1 MGARIALVTGAT
13 GGLGRAFAEQLL
25 REGGLD
31 ELWAVAR
38 TEQKLERLR
47 DEMGTRVV
55 PLPADLASASGLR
68 AVEHALAEA
77 RPRVAYLVNN
87 AGVAKMG
94 AWDEFSVNEIE
105 HTVSLNCSALA
116 ALCRICLPYMG
127 RESRILNVSSASAFQ
142 PTPYLGLYAA
152 TKAFELSYSRALNAE
167 LADAGVT
174 ACAVCPSWV
183 DTDLLVREVNGRRV
197 AFPGLVSPEKV
208 VARALR
214 DARRGREL
222 SVFPLYAKYL
232 HVAAKLVPQRAVM
245 AAWLRM
251 LRRYEG

>member
-25 REGGLD
+25 EEGDLD

-38 TEQKLERLR
+38 TERKLERLR
-47 DEMGTRVV
+47 DELGARVV
-55 PLPADLASASGLR
+55 PLAADLADASGLQVVER
-68 AVEHALAEA
+68 ALEEA
-77 RPRVAYLVNN
+77 HPSVAYLVNN
-87 AGVAKMG
+87 AGTAKMG
-94 AWDEFSVNEIE
+94 AWDEFSVGEIE
-105 HTVSLNCSALA
+105 RTIALNCSALA
-116 ALCRICLPYMG
+116 ALCRICLPSMQRG
-127 RESRILNVSSASAFQ
+127 SRILNVSSASAFQ

-152 TKAFELSYSRALNAE
+152 TKVFELSYSRALNAE
-167 LADAGVT
+167 LAGTGIT

-183 DTDLLVREVNGRRV
+183 DTDLLLREVNGRRV
-197 AFPGLVSPEKV
+197 AFPGLVPPDKV

-232 HVAAKLVPQRAVM
+232 HAVAKLVPQRLVM
-245 AAWLRM
+245 ATWLRM
-251 LRRYEG
+251 LKRYEG